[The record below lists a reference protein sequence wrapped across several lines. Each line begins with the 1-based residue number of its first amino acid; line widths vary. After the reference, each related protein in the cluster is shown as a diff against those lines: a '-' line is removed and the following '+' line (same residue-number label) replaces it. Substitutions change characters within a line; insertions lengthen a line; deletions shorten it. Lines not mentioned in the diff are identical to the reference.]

1 MEADIIIAGGGTA
14 GSVLAARLSEDPRLK
29 VLVIEAGP
37 SDGHPFI
44 HIPKGMSKLL
54 NNPRYTYYYPTQPDL
69 QGIKPEVMMRG
80 RMLGGSSG
88 INGMVY
94 HRGQPA
100 DYDRWEELGLGGW
113 GWKDM
118 QPCFTAL
125 ENHVMPQTEW
135 RGRGGPIPIR
145 VPTKQ
150 PPMLQAIIDAAGELG
165 LPFKEEPNL
174 LDQVG
179 AGPVAENI
187 NSSGLRVSAA
197 RGFLTPAVRRRRN
210 LTILTDT
217 LIDRILFDDRKRAVG
232 VLCQRGGQAAEHR
245 ARSEVILC
253 LGTIESPKILQISGV
268 GPAGVLKRIGVP
280 VIHDAVGVGENY
292 RDHFCVMPQWRL
304 RHHRDSENR
313 HLKGWRQG
321 LSALRY
327 LATRDGPVGYGSHR
341 LSMFADVASGTGR
354 ADAEFLFAPYSL
366 GQKPGVEK
374 IEMED
379 EPGGHFAAFPLRGTS
394 QGMIQA
400 SSSDAG
406 EVPIIRP
413 RYLDSAYDREVT
425 VAAVRF
431 MRRLMQRPTLE
442 PFIVG
447 EIGEI
452 REAQTDEE
460 IIEYALR
467 FGSSA
472 YHSIGT
478 CRMGADSDP
487 GAVLDASLR
496 VRGVQGL
503 RVVDCSVMPEQVSAN
518 TMGPVMA
525 IAWRASEIIREQL
538 GA

>member
-1 MEADIIIAGGGTA
+1 M
-14 GSVLAARLSEDPRLK
+14 LASRLSEDPRLR

-37 SDGHPFI
+37 SDRHPFI

-54 NNPRYTYYYPTQPDL
+54 SNPRYTYYYPTQPDL
-69 QGIKPEVMMRG
+69 HGIKPEVMMRG

-100 DYDRWEELGLGGW
+100 DYDRWEELGLAGW
-113 GWKDM
+113 GWKAM
-118 QPCFTAL
+118 QPCFTGL
-125 ENHVMPQTEW
+125 ENHVLPQTEW

-145 VPTKQ
+145 VPNSQ

-179 AGPVAENI
+179 VGPVAENI
-187 NSSGLRVSAA
+187 NASGLRVSAA
-197 RGFLTPAVRRRRN
+197 RGFLSPGVRRRRN

-217 LIDRILFDDRKRAVG
+217 RIDRILFDDQKRAVG
-232 VLCQRGGQAAEHR
+232 VHCQRAGQSIEFRAAR
-245 ARSEVILC
+245 EVILC
-253 LGTIESPKILQISGV
+253 AGTIESPKILQISGV
-268 GPAGVLKRIGVP
+268 GPAGLLKRIGVS
-280 VIHDAVGVGENY
+280 VVHESAGVGENY

-313 HLKGWRQG
+313 YLKGWRQG
-321 LSALRY
+321 MSALRY
-327 LATRDGPVGYGSHR
+327 LVTRGGPLGYGSHR

-394 QGMIQA
+394 QGVIEAA
-400 SSSDAG
+400 SSDPG
-406 EVPIIRP
+406 ELPTIRP

-431 MRRLMQRPTLE
+431 MRRLMQQGTLK
-442 PFIVG
+442 PFVVG

-460 IIEYALR
+460 IIDYALR

-478 CRMGADSDP
+478 CRMGADGDP

-496 VRGVQGL
+496 VRGVHGL

-525 IAWRASEIIREQL
+525 IAWRAAEIIRADL
-538 GA
+538 SA